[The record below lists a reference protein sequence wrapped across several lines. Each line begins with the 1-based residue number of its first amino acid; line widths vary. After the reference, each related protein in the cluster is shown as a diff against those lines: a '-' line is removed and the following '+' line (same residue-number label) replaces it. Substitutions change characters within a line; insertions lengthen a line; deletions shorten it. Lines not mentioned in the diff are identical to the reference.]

1 MKVVLGILLCILLVL
16 FIALVG
22 TVLYAMIRD
31 IREEDKK

>member
-1 MKVVLGILLCILLVL
+1 MKVLVGILLCILLVL

-31 IREEDKK
+31 VKEEHKK